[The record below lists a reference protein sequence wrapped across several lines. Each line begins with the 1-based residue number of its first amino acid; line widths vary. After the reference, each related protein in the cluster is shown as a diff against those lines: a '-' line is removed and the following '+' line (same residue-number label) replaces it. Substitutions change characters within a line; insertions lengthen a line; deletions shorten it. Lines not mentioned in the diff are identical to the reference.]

1 MRVLGAS
8 VLIFEA
14 IVVGLAIPAA
24 LALTDADPAVIGWWF
39 GGAAVAGVVIAGL
52 LGHRAGY
59 LLGSLLQVAVIA
71 AGFVLPAMFF
81 MGGLFALLWALA
93 LYLGHKAE
101 AVRAAAGG

>member
-1 MRVLGAS
+1 VRVLGTS

-24 LALTDADPAVIGWWF
+24 LALTDVDPALVGWWF
-39 GGAAVAGVVIAGL
+39 GGAALAGVVIAGL
-52 LGHRAGY
+52 LRYRVGY

-81 MGGLFALLWALA
+81 MGALFALLWALA
-93 LYLGHKAE
+93 LYFGHKAE
-101 AVRAAAGG
+101 TVRAATGG